1 MNKKVTLFIIFFV
14 ILFLNTKI
22 AQASEYDELTIQKI
36 KSFVQDTNFD
46 IKKDIN
52 LTEEDLGIDKIQH
65 LPTQLKCDLKGILSK
80 LNIILTRNDIDV
92 IDLQINESL
101 KNIKEL
107 ELCNKVDDKKCVDKA
122 LKNYKKTKD
131 TLYKK
136 IEKTEETHKKY
147 ILEKLIV
154 SEINQEI
161 ILNNI
166 IRGYKYRTEDI
177 NNIRNENIDNLGKT
191 FVNLSYNELY
201 IKQILDLAINT
212 QDNNKS
218 VLNKILINNFLDQFK
233 LRTNTNI
240 KAIIDD
246 VIEQNYIDVIKS
258 INRLNIEQNNIDI
271 EKNIKYYLYKIYSDN
286 PLYEIKLIDKLYSI
300 QNDIENSKIKD
311 LVKIAIINSRQIPI
325 SLLNLSLERID
336 NSKLDTEINKYLVGD
351 TVDKINTIM
360 LLEKYSNT
368 SGILIY
374 KLDELKETYKNNI
387 ISEIINL
394 KNNEDKEKILKEYVE
409 KISYENLSFIKE
421 ILAILDEDALS
432 SSNPEFKLVSGRIS
446 DLIAKKGIITNKI
459 CSNYYQPVCG
469 LDGKTYDNEC
479 FIEKVG
485 IDIKYR
491 SECRIE
497 ENTQLKPLTDT
508 DLKRGWYYGT
518 KETKKPNT
526 PINWI
531 LIDENTKYSKW
542 IDPKQTI
549 ILGK

>member
-491 SECRIE
+491 SECKIE